1 MLALLAQPCSRCW
14 RRPAAAAGPIG
25 TALQWILALLALPCS
40 CSWPYWHCPAV
51 DAGPIG
57 TALQLQQ
64 PPLAL
69 PCSGCWP
76 SRAAAAAPPG
86 TDLQLQLALL
96 RAALLVGAEAVF
108 EGFLRLRE
116 APEERMHQSVELL
129 RLHGDETETET
140 ETGSSAPPHSRNPTA
155 QNPIAP

>member
-1 MLALLAQPCSRCW
+1 MQAQPCS
-14 RRPAAAAGPIG
+14 
-25 TALQWILALLALPCS
+25 CS
-40 CSWPYWHCPAV
+40 
-51 DAGPIG
+51 
-57 TALQLQQ
+57 T
-64 PPLAL
+64 
-69 PCSGCWP
+69 
-76 SRAAAAAPPG
+76 PPG

-140 ETGSSAPPHSRNPTA
+140 GSSAPPHSRNPTA
-155 QNPIAP
+155 QNPRAHNTQPHSPESITQSP

>member
-1 MLALLAQPCSRCW
+1 MDA
-14 RRPAAAAGPIG
+14 G
-25 TALQWILALLALPCS
+25 TA
-40 CSWPYWHCPAV
+40 V
-51 DAGPIG
+51 
-57 TALQLQQ
+57 QLQQ
-64 PPLAL
+64 LPLAL
-69 PCSGCWP
+69 PCNGCRH

-96 RAALLVGAEAVF
+96 RAALLGGAEAVF

-129 RLHGDETETET
+129 RLHGDET
-140 ETGSSAPPHSRNPTA
+140 GSSAPPHSRNPTA